1 MELTEAII
9 TLLAGIGVFM
19 VGMKMMSDGLEHG
32 AGGGLKKLFRKIS
45 GNRFAGV
52 GVGAAVTAII
62 QSSSA
67 TTVMVIGFV
76 NAGIMT
82 LLQATAIIMGANI
95 GTTVTGVLVAF
106 SSFNIGLYATALAF
120 IGVFITMFGRK
131 DMVKTVGNILTGLGL
146 IFVGLSMMSGSL
158 KNCDEI
164 RTAFSSLF
172 TKVDFPLLLIILGA
186 VFTALIQSSSAAT
199 GIIIT
204 LVSQGV
210 LPVESALFIV
220 IGTNIGTCVTAL
232 LASIGATVNAK
243 RAALIHLIFNLIGTV
258 VFAALIWPLS
268 DQVVGFLNMLAPNAL
283 TMQIAWFHI
292 FFNVITTLLL
302 LPFTK
307 QLAKLASVIIPE
319 KRNKTEQLKLFYI
332 DDRILQTPSI
342 ALEQTVKEVVNM
354 AEIAHANLRRGFD
367 AVCTGKTAEKEIL
380 YEEENKINFINKG
393 VATFLIK
400 LSAQDISDGN
410 EQIIGSLYHVI
421 GDIERIGDY
430 AKNFIERAENMREL
444 GISFSEQAQSELN
457 VMYGK
462 VENMFGDV
470 LNVFA
475 ERDTQGLAAISETE
489 AQVDR
494 LKKELN
500 RKHIERLNSGS
511 CSVEKGIYF
520 YAIISELERTA
531 DHLINIAYSIKNPS
545 GSEDIIIKTQP
556 V

>member
-1 MELTEAII
+1 MGLVEAII
-9 TLLAGIGVFM
+9 TLLAGTGVFM
-19 VGMKMMSDGLEHG
+19 VGMKLMSDGLEHG

-95 GTTVTGVLVAF
+95 GTTITGIIVAF
-106 SSFNIGLYATALAF
+106 SSFNVGLYATALTLV
-120 IGVFITMFGRK
+120 GVFITLFGRK
-131 DMVKTVGNILTGLGL
+131 DKIKTVGNILSGLGL

-158 KNCDEI
+158 KNCEEI
-164 RTAFSSLF
+164 RAAFSSLF
-172 TKVDFPLLLIILGA
+172 AAVDFPLLLILLGA

-210 LPVESALFIV
+210 LSVEGALFIV

-243 RAALIHLIFNLIGTV
+243 RAALIHLMFNLIGSV
-258 VFAALIWPLS
+258 VFAAIIWPLS
-268 DQVVGFLNMLAPNAL
+268 GHVVMFLGYLAPNAM

-302 LPFTK
+302 IPFTK
-307 QLAKLASVIIPE
+307 QLAKFASVMIPD
-319 KRNKTEQLKLFYI
+319 KHKDAEQLKLFYI

-354 AEIAHANLRRGFD
+354 AEIARENLNRGFN
-367 AVCTGKTAEKEIL
+367 AVCTGKTTEKEKL
-380 YEEENKINFINKG
+380 YAEENKIDFINTG
-393 VATFLIK
+393 VAAFLIK
-400 LSAQDISDGN
+400 LSAQSVGESD
-410 EQIIGSLYHVI
+410 EKVIGSLHHVI

-430 AKNFIERAENMREL
+430 AKNFMERAESMQGL
-444 GISFSEQAQSELN
+444 GIAFSEQAQSELRL
-457 VMYGK
+457 MYDK
-462 VENMFGDV
+462 VESMFGDV
-470 LNVFA
+470 LKVFSN
-475 ERDTQGLAAISETE
+475 RDATGLASVSETE
-489 AQVDR
+489 ALVDK

-500 RKHIERLNSGS
+500 QKHVERLNAGS

-545 GSEDIIIKTQP
+545 GSEDIKIEAYA
-556 V
+556 